1 MHANSVMTDKKPEKG
16 STNIKVNEME
26 SIDSVLCEM
35 LRHNA
40 DCCIVQDSNGSDIGY
55 LNKKDIAEVVQPLEV
70 AEN

>member
-1 MHANSVMTDKKPEKG
+1 
-16 STNIKVNEME
+16 ME

-35 LRHNA
+35 LRQNA

-70 AEN
+70 AENYCSLVALKVNSGWRSIVS